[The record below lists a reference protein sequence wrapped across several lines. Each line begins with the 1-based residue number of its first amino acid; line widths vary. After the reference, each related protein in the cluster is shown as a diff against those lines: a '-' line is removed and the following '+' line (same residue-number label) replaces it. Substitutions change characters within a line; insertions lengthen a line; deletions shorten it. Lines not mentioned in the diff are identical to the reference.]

1 MKHLRTVL
9 AGLMLALVGSAMVS
23 QTAVAA
29 EPEEIIGDASD
40 VLDRFVKI
48 PEGGIPNVLLRK
60 AYGIAIIPGV
70 IKVGFLGGVNY
81 GQGVMSVRT
90 RDGRWSKPTFVRLYG
105 GSFGFQAG
113 VSSTDLILV
122 FKTKRSVRRLA
133 DGDFTLGGDASV
145 AAGPVGRSTGA
156 STNWR
161 FNSEV
166 YSYARARGLFAG
178 VAVNGA
184 RLGIAKGSNETYY
197 DEPDIEAQS
206 LLTDTDD
213 ASLPPT
219 GRDFIKR
226 LNEYMPASDRH
237 YDGKADDEPEAAEDE
252 PADDKDEAA
261 AEDEDWDNGQ
271 TQPYNQGEES
281 RMTVEAQKIEDDEA
295 AAETE
300 DSEADQSDDT
310 PEDEET
316 EDDEAAESEADDQ
329 AASADKPEQ
338 AENEPAADEDAATET
353 EQDDT
358 VEEEAD
364 SAEPADA
371 EAPQDSGAAD
381 EDRDD
386 EDIWDYGASEDDQ
399 PESDESPHADDS
411 EASGS
416 DAEPS
421 DETDDQEEEIWDYG
435 AS

>member
-9 AGLMLALVGSAMVS
+9 AGLLLALAGSLMVS
-23 QTAVAA
+23 QTAAAA

-40 VLDRFVKI
+40 VLDKFVNI

-70 IKVGFLGGVNY
+70 LKVGFLGGVNY

-90 RDGRWSKPTFVRLYG
+90 KDGRWSKPTFVRLYG

-133 DGDFTLGGDASV
+133 SGDFTLGGDASV

-197 DEPDIEAQS
+197 GEPDIDAQS

-213 ASLPPT
+213 AGLPPT
-219 GRDFIKR
+219 GRDFINR
-226 LNEYMPASDRH
+226 LNEYMPSSNRH
-237 YDGKADDEPEAAEDE
+237 YDGSADEPEDAEDDEADDPAAE
-252 PADDKDEAA
+252 
-261 AEDEDWDNGQ
+261 EDWDNGQ
-271 TQPYNQGEES
+271 TQPYNQGEDS
-281 RMTVEAQKIEDDEA
+281 RMTVEAQEGEDDAADEAEDSDSDWDDGAPEDDEPESGKPTNA
-295 AAETE
+295 DESQETGP
-300 DSEADQSDDT
+300 DSEQSDD
-310 PEDEET
+310 
-316 EDDEAAESEADDQ
+316 AD
-329 AASADKPEQ
+329 
-338 AENEPAADEDAATET
+338 
-353 EQDDT
+353 
-358 VEEEAD
+358 
-364 SAEPADA
+364 
-371 EAPQDSGAAD
+371 G
-381 EDRDD
+381 
-386 EDIWDYGASEDDQ
+386 
-399 PESDESPHADDS
+399 
-411 EASGS
+411 
-416 DAEPS
+416 
-421 DETDDQEEEIWDYG
+421 QEEEIWDYG
-435 AS
+435 GS